1 VRAVSATAL
10 AGVLMALA
18 VGCGSS
24 GPKGPSF
31 RVPSP
36 AMEPTLHVG
45 EHVVV
50 LVDRNYAPQV
60 GDIIVFRP
68 PRGADSPTPACGNS
82 GQGAG
87 NSAAC
92 SEPTSQESSS
102 LFIKRIVALPGD
114 RISIVNG
121 HVIRNGVQEQ
131 DASSTRPCSAGDP
144 TCTFRAAIAIPRGD
158 YFVLG
163 DNRGE
168 SDDSRFWGPVPRAWI
183 IGKVAIPNR

>member
-1 VRAVSATAL
+1 M
-10 AGVLMALA
+10 AGVLAALA
-18 VGCGSS
+18 TGCGSS
-24 GPKGPSF
+24 GPKGPSY

-36 AMEPTLHVG
+36 SMEPTLHVG
-45 EHVVV
+45 ERLVVSI
-50 LVDRNYAPQV
+50 DRNYAPQL
-60 GDIIVFRP
+60 GDIIVFHP
-68 PRGADSPTPACGNS
+68 PAGADSEPPTCGNS
-82 GQGAG
+82 KQGAG

-92 SEPTSQESSS
+92 SQPTPQASTQ

-121 HVIRNGVQEQ
+121 HTIRNGSQVQE
-131 DASSTRPCSAGDP
+131 SSYTRPCSDE
-144 TCTFRAAIAIPRGD
+144 TLCTFRTPITIPSGD

-183 IGKVAIPNR
+183 IGKVAIPSH